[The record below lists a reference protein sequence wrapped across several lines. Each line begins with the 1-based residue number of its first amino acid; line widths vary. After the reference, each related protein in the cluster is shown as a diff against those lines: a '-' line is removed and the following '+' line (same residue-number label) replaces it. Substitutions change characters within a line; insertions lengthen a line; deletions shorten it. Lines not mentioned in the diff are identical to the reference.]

1 MSVKT
6 VKSFKSRIF
15 GGDIPMAIK
24 KKLESRQIL
33 AKKAQDPNQP
43 FESKFKDLR
52 SENYT
57 HNELNKQNFN
67 GIADLSS
74 RTPIAR
80 MWTAV
85 KIAEDTITKENLTD
99 EELKEL
105 QLKKDEF
112 VQNKNLHKWDYID
125 NTTKIYV
132 VGNHKLNTLQKSP
145 NSSITQNLM
154 EGNDVRI
161 TADVMRALTPGE
173 QETDFNELLKP
184 PAGITSINSET
195 EGPMGILRKT
205 TVEFQVHNFS
215 DFERIYMRYFLKPG
229 AQVFIDYGWDT
240 APLYQPE
247 DLLKSESSV
256 EEYLWGE
263 KGIITNSGG
272 DMETSVGHVSDY
284 SATVRGDGGFDCSIE
299 IISKNGVILQSTV
312 DDAFKKRV
320 EWGLDTELL
329 GLAVAH
335 YTGNKTFYD
344 KAKSWGGDENQLGV
358 QEKTELE
365 EAYRLAAS
373 TIIGGD
379 EIMLPGLNYG
389 TETKR
394 AEITMETGIYFGGVN
409 DNNYQIFVNL
419 GFLED
424 KILNKELGFADT
436 EADLVNTTAA
446 TKGNSDEGSLKAKF
460 NSRNS
465 FIHWNQNLRQGML
478 DREGYKE
485 VDMLYPHNWGW
496 THKTYNTIRGMVPDD
511 RIDDID
517 PNTKKYTKNWEKE
530 DRDNKRIPARE
541 VFVRLEMI
549 KDVIEN
555 SNNVPDILRQ
565 ICERINSST
574 GNIVDLTAGTNAY
587 AANTISIMDKNVIA
601 AVDINQFINTNEPT
615 NPKSTTRQAF
625 LDELFTFSPYSPDS
639 LVKEYSL
646 DFSMP
651 DGAMGNMIAIQ
662 GSSTNHARAQTL
674 SNVLAGLVAM
684 EETERFGEKETKNL
698 NIKWIPKV
706 GDQAAQRLHE
716 NLQFGSTK
724 TFDFDAGDAVFNEA
738 IDQGASYNFRFEDR
752 SERGLENNEN
762 GVQYLQSMIKNAI
775 QPGVDIYGE
784 EIDEPTES
792 TKEELDEEAEEKAK
806 RNNEEVVSNVYK
818 YWIAE
823 ARRELANSILPLIE
837 AKLSLKIYGVAGLKP
852 GDLFRVDYLPQ
863 QYFQTC
869 FFQIISIKDDISSDG
884 WGTEIEGQMRLL
896 PSLQP
901 IGLSAAAPKPV
912 VAMSSVITSIGA
924 DDAGEQKALN
934 HNIKYLSN
942 GTPLKL
948 NEIFGEGNKP
958 DALTKAVMVEFTQD
972 GKAHSDSDDN
982 YYVWLEFDKLKD
994 YNYHKGFGVSDS
1006 STSAGATPEYG
1017 SFLYEFNK
1025 NGDGIAGSKVGIG
1038 EAKYLY
1044 NRVASTKGHM
1054 GFEGQ
1059 GIVRLDDF
1067 GKEASTASTWGIP
1080 HGYNYY
1086 YRGYFERGKF
1096 KKGDKVMIVC
1106 SKKGNWLFVPP
1117 NIELLS
1123 RFGSYIS
1130 WMFKDCKETW
1140 D

>member
-6 VKSFKSRIF
+6 TKSFKSRIF
-15 GGDIPMAIK
+15 GGDIPMQIK

-33 AKKAQDPNQP
+33 AKKATDPNQP
-43 FESKFKDLR
+43 FESKFTDLR

-57 HNELNKQNFN
+57 HEELNKQNFN

-85 KIAEDTITKENLTD
+85 KVAEDTITKENLTD
-99 EELKEL
+99 EELKEI
-105 QLKKDEF
+105 QLEKDEF
-112 VQNKNLHKWDYID
+112 VENKSLHKWDYID
-125 NTTKIYV
+125 NTTKVYV
-132 VGNHKLNTLQKSP
+132 VGNHTLNTLQKSP
-145 NSSITQNLM
+145 NSSITQNVTN
-154 EGNDVRI
+154 GNDVRI

-173 QETDFNELLKP
+173 QETDFNEMLKP

-205 TVEFQVHNFS
+205 TIEFQVHNFS
-215 DFERIYMRYFLKPG
+215 DFERIYMRYFLRPG
-229 AQVFIDYGWDT
+229 AQIFIDYGWDT
-240 APLYQPE
+240 APLYQPK
-247 DLLKSESSV
+247 DLLESESTV
-256 EEYLWGE
+256 EEYLWGD

-272 DMETSVGHVSDY
+272 DMETSIGHVSDY
-284 SATVRGDGGFDCSIE
+284 SATVRSDGGFDCSVE

-335 YTGNKTFYD
+335 ETGNKKFYD
-344 KAKSWGGDENQLGV
+344 KAKAWGGDDNQLGV
-358 QEKTELE
+358 QDKTELE
-365 EAYRLAAS
+365 QAYRLAAS
-373 TIIGGD
+373 TIIGGN
-379 EIMLPGLNYG
+379 EILLPGLNYG

-394 AEITMETGIYFGGVN
+394 AELTMELGVYFGGVN
-409 DNNYQIFVNL
+409 DNNYQIFINL

-424 KILNKELGFADT
+424 QILNKELGFSDT
-436 EADLVNTTAA
+436 KEDLVNSNVSTTKNA
-446 TKGNSDEGSLKAKF
+446 DEGSLKAKF

-517 PNTKKYTKNWEKE
+517 PLTKKYTKNWEKE

-541 VFVRLEMI
+541 VFVRLEMV

-555 SNNVPDILRQ
+555 SNTVPDILRQ

-574 GNIVDLTAGTNAY
+574 GNIVDLTAGSNAY

-601 AVDINQFINTNEPT
+601 AVDINEFINSNEPT

-651 DGAMGNMIAIQ
+651 DGAMGNMIAVQ
-662 GSSTNHARAQTL
+662 GSSTNHARAQSI

-684 EETERFGEKETKNL
+684 EETERFGEQESKNL
-698 NIKWIPKV
+698 HVKWIPKV
-706 GDQAAQRLHE
+706 GEHAAQRLHE
-716 NLQFGSTK
+716 NLQYGSTK

-738 IDQGASYNFRFEDR
+738 IDRGASYNMLFEDR
-752 SERGLENNEN
+752 TKAGLENNESGN
-762 GVQYLQSMIKNAI
+762 QYLQTMIKNAI

-784 EIDEPTES
+784 EVTNPTES
-792 TKEELDEEAEEKAK
+792 TKEELDEDAEEKAR
-806 RNNEEVVSNVYK
+806 RNNEEVTSSVYK
-818 YWIAE
+818 YWVTE
-823 ARRELANSILPLIE
+823 ARREHANSILPLIE
-837 AKLSLKIYGVAGLKP
+837 AKLTLKIYGVAGLKP

-869 FFQIISIKDDISSDG
+869 FFQIISVKDDISADG

-896 PSLQP
+896 PSLRP

-912 VAMSSVITSIGA
+912 VALSSVISSIGA

-934 HNIKYLSN
+934 HNLKFLSN

-948 NEIFGEGNKP
+948 NEIFGEGNTP
-958 DALTKAVMVEFTQD
+958 EHLTKAVMCEFTSD
-972 GKAHSDSDDN
+972 GKAHTDAEDN
-982 YYVWLEFDKLKD
+982 YYVWLEFNLLKD
-994 YNYHKGFGVSDS
+994 YNYQKGFGASDS
-1006 STSAGATPEYG
+1006 STSSGATPSDKGFIYN
-1017 SFLYEFNK
+1017 FNK
-1025 NGDGIAGSKVGIG
+1025 NGDGISTNKVGIG
-1038 EAKYLY
+1038 EAGYLY
-1044 NRVASTKGHM
+1044 KRYASKEGNQGH
-1054 GFEGQ
+1054 EGK
-1059 GIVRLDDF
+1059 GIVRIDDF
-1067 GKEASTASTWGIP
+1067 DLTWSTSSGLSSMAR
-1080 HGYNYY
+1080 NYF

-1096 KKGDKVMIVC
+1096 KKGDKIMIVC

-1117 NIELLS
+1117 NVKLLKEH
-1123 RFGSYIS
+1123 GLQMS
-1130 WMFKDCKETW
+1130 WLFKDCKETW